1 MIRIINHVTTRKYST
16 ANLRKE
22 AQFLTLSDFLDCA
35 DSVLDTDWTVNVRRT
50 LNRKG
55 NLIIYI
61 PCTIILF
68 GESCFFVFGVEFLEV
83 GKVIEWEIC
92 GRYVLVNVPSTVRMY
107 LPSRLH
113 TMADLKLDEAEERER
128 VN

>member
-50 LNRKG
+50 LNSKG
-55 NLIIYI
+55 NRMFIGPCIIVIVEELETNLMSLIMFITLNI
-61 PCTIILF
+61 CST
-68 GESCFFVFGVEFLEV
+68 CFE
-83 GKVIEWEIC
+83 
-92 GRYVLVNVPSTVRMY
+92 
-107 LPSRLH
+107 H
-113 TMADLKLDEAEERER
+113 
-128 VN
+128 